1 MEFLSSSSTDISIIG
16 TLTVP
21 ESLTS
26 YVTSAMTSAT
36 TYMTTVTETV
46 TESKTISGS
55 EPSYEYLTTY
65 TTLTTEYNTVIVG
78 PAPTTPTQPTPVPTL
93 IVGGVGEVGGVTII
107 GTIYELWM
115 YILCP
120 SKECTPWREW
130 LTYIPNIAAGWVI
143 GAIALLL
150 GLALL
155 FMAFKCGGLE
165 YIFGFLAMVFVTIC
179 LFIRAALKHTHG
191 NRLPMYE
198 ASIWLHYFSVALL
211 LMLLVQLV
219 FRLVVHLDNTLCGT
233 VRMLVAFVYGICAVL
248 FALLTAAVVLMF
260 DKHSFSRV
268 HSGIQCLQAFVI
280 IVLILAVILLLAT
293 LWASSNDHKG
303 YHVAHVV
310 IIGLCLLFVILWAC
324 FMVAREFLG
333 LHNAARHSEALWYI
347 FAIVPLLLV
356 AIVLLVL
363 NAPAMFTFCH
373 CPVNACPVSNPHVRY
388 SSTGVGPHTHSHDPE
403 SNVQRYYM

>member
-1 MEFLSSSSTDISIIG
+1 MEFLSSSSNDISIVG
-16 TLTVP
+16 TVTVS

-55 EPSYEYLTTY
+55 EPSYEHLTTY

-130 LTYIPNIAAGWVI
+130 LTYIPNIAAGWII

-150 GLALL
+150 GLLLL

-165 YIFGFLAMVFVTIC
+165 YIFGFLAMVFVAIC
-179 LFIRAALKHTHG
+179 LFLRAALKHTHG

-268 HSGIQCLQAFVI
+268 HSGMQCLQAFVI

-303 YHVAHVV
+303 YHIAHVV
-310 IIGLCLLFVILWAC
+310 IIGLCLLFVIIWAC
-324 FMVAREFLG
+324 FMVAREFLN
-333 LHNAARHSEALWYI
+333 LHSAARHSEALWYI

-388 SSTGVGPHTHSHDPE
+388 SSTGAGPHTHTHDRE
-403 SNVQRYYM
+403 SNLQRYYM